1 MIVDAE
7 LNSLLLEFIKVNK
20 YNRNGPCFYSANEL
34 DDIFNR
40 SVEDII
46 RFYTEFVNT
55 INQFEQEINPDS
67 VKVYLRLFP
76 TTGNWYIGYTG
87 RKFADIRHTE
97 DVSKVPKIQ
106 GTYSSSL
113 LQFYKQNP
121 DIPAMIFTVAQVN
134 GVKTALLI
142 ESRLIRHFT
151 NPSNNTPLPINLCLN
166 TYDVYCPP
174 RQKINR
180 PSRPIPKIVEID
192 EILGERG
199 RMIKE
204 MLLQYTR
211 IDKPSFDIPLNEML
225 S

>member
-1 MIVDAE
+1 
-7 LNSLLLEFIKVNK
+7 
-20 YNRNGPCFYSANEL
+20 
-34 DDIFNR
+34 
-40 SVEDII
+40 
-46 RFYTEFVNT
+46 
-55 INQFEQEINPDS
+55 
-67 VKVYLRLFP
+67 
-76 TTGNWYIGYTG
+76 
-87 RKFADIRHTE
+87 
-97 DVSKVPKIQ
+97 
-106 GTYSSSL
+106 
-113 LQFYKQNP
+113 
-121 DIPAMIFTVAQVN
+121 MIFTVAQVN

>member
-1 MIVDAE
+1 MIVDVE
-7 LNSLLLEFIKVNK
+7 LNSVLLEFIKVNK
-20 YNRNGPCFYSANEL
+20 YNRKGPCFYSASEL
-34 DDIFNR
+34 DDIFEKG
-40 SVEDII
+40 VEGII

-55 INQFEQEINPDS
+55 TNGFVQEIDTNS

-87 RKFADIRHTE
+87 KKFADIRHTE
-97 DVSKVPKIQ
+97 DVSKIPKIQ
-106 GTYSSSL
+106 GTFSSSL
-113 LQFYKQNP
+113 FQFYKQNP

-166 TYDVYCPP
+166 TYDRYCPP

-180 PSRPIPKIVEID
+180 PSRPRPKIVEID

-204 MLLQYTR
+204 MIQNAC
-211 IDKPSFDIPLNEML
+211 IDKPPFDIPLNEMM